1 MEVLEDLPPG
11 YFVEE
16 SPGGFLALH
25 ISVAG
30 VFHRIG
36 YGPEQDGPV
45 VESDLA
51 GRAALGEIVAD
62 GERFV
67 VRRFRHGGMLRWFTR
82 ARFSDPER
90 PFRELIVSNA
100 LSRSG
105 VRTPQVVA
113 ARARRESYWGWQ
125 LELITRRVERS
136 LDLGEALERMRSGA
150 CSEAARRALFRA
162 AGALMRELHG
172 MGLLHADLNP
182 RNLLVD
188 EESLQEARPEL
199 WVLDLDRSAFVDR
212 LSDRER
218 RDNLRRLLR
227 AVLRRES
234 RGRPFLRPVDFARF
248 FAGYDPEGE
257 RTAADWRAVLS
268 DHQRSRLVHG
278 AGWLLE
284 RVLGDGPERRDGRA
298 RIQEPDPV

>member
-1 MEVLEDLPPG
+1 MLDDLPPG

-16 SPGGFLALH
+16 SPHGFLALH
-25 ISVAG
+25 ISVAD
-30 VFHRIG
+30 VFHKLG

-51 GRAALGEIVAD
+51 GRVALGELRAG

-67 VRRFRHGGMLRWFTR
+67 VRRFGHGGLLRWFTR
-82 ARFSDPER
+82 VRFSDPER

-100 LSRSG
+100 LQRSG

-113 ARARRESYWGWQ
+113 ARARRMPVWGWQ
-125 LELITRRVERS
+125 LELITRRVEES
-136 LDLGEALERMRSGA
+136 LDLGEALERMRVGSLSA
-150 CSEAARRALFRA
+150 SARSALFRA
-162 AGALMRELHG
+162 TGALLRELHG

-182 RNLLVD
+182 RNLLVE
-188 EESLQEARPEL
+188 EESLLEAQPEL
-199 WVLDLDRSAFVDR
+199 WVLDLDRSAFVER

-234 RGRPFLRPVDFARF
+234 RGEPFLRLGDFARF
-248 FAGYDPEGE
+248 FAGYDPDGE
-257 RTAADWRAVLS
+257 RMKQDWRSVLA
-268 DHQRSRLVHG
+268 DHKLSKVVHG
-278 AGWLLE
+278 AGWIVERLL
-284 RVLGDGPERRDGRA
+284 RDGPERRDGRA
-298 RIQEPDPV
+298 QVQKPDTA